1 MFRLLEKGTGIF
13 NLKIFKMKTIIY
25 LLIAVFAFG
34 LIVGG
39 FPKQASA
46 ETRIL
51 IQSIDSKV
59 TPATLSES
67 AKIISARLKNFSS
80 DPFELKVI
88 SEKHQ
93 IEVVFEDGWDLN
105 AGKNLLTQK
114 GSLSFYAT
122 YKKEGF
128 SELLK
133 DDKQLFSLLNANGPD
148 RSMAVVGCATAAEA
162 GKVND
167 YLKTLQLK
175 QKCKFAWGQTSGD
188 ANVCLY
194 ALRLEGEKGALL
206 TGSDVESAKSDEDKA
221 GVFELLIEFKKPA
234 VQLWADATQRNINNE
249 IAIVLD
255 DKVIFAPV
263 LKSVIEGGKC
273 SITGNFTKSEVQYL
287 AALCN
292 NGELPVSFKVVK

>member
-1 MFRLLEKGTGIF
+1 
-13 NLKIFKMKTIIY
+13 MKSIIY
-25 LLIAVFAFG
+25 LLIAVFTFG
-34 LIVGG
+34 LIASV
-39 FPKQASA
+39 FPKHASA
-46 ETRIL
+46 ATRIL
-51 IQSIDSKV
+51 IQSVDSKV

-67 AKIISARLKNFSS
+67 AKIISARLKDFSS
-80 DPFELKVI
+80 AKFELTVI
-88 SEKHQ
+88 PEKNQ
-93 IEVVFEDGWDLN
+93 IQVIFPDGWDLK
-105 AGKNLLTQK
+105 AGENLLIQK

-133 DDKQLFSLLNANGPD
+133 GDKQLFSLLNANGPD
-148 RSMAVVGCATAAEA
+148 RSMAVIGCVTVADT

-167 YLKTLQLK
+167 YLKTLSLN
-175 QKCKFAWGQTSGD
+175 QKCKFAWSQPSGD

-206 TGSDVESAKSDEDKA
+206 TGNDVESAKSGQDTA
-221 GVFELLIEFKKPA
+221 SGINELLIEFKKPA
-234 VQLWADATQRNINNE
+234 VQLWVDATRRNINNT

-255 DKVIFAPV
+255 NKVIYAPV
-263 LKSVIEGGKC
+263 LRDAIEGGKC
-273 SITGNFTKSEVQYL
+273 SITGDFTKNEVQYL